1 MSLFLSPIGSL
12 GHRGLRDSSTWL
24 TPFPS
29 NFLSEPGLIL
39 SSVLRPSHPLCHSG
53 EGAPAAG
60 RKRLARVV
68 THGDPDCNS
77 PKFSVTQKGKQ
88 KARLPHRL
96 LLPSPSSQPDGPTG
110 WGGEGTREKRADC
123 AKENRRDRDGKRQE
137 TERLGEIRGRGGLV
151 ILQLRSLGGAKTQF
165 RDRVAR
171 GEEGG
176 QPLSPKEEPQ

>member
-1 MSLFLSPIGSL
+1 M
-12 GHRGLRDSSTWL
+12 
-24 TPFPS
+24 
-29 NFLSEPGLIL
+29 
-39 SSVLRPSHPLCHSG
+39 
-53 EGAPAAG
+53 
-60 RKRLARVV
+60 

-96 LLPSPSSQPDGPTG
+96 LLPSPSSQPDGLTG
-110 WGGEGTREKRADC
+110 WGGGDKGKKGRLCKR
-123 AKENRRDRDGKRQE
+123 KQKRQGWQE
-137 TERLGEIRGRGGLV
+137 TGNGENGRDKGDGGLV

-176 QPLSPKEEPQ
+176 QPLSPQEELQ

>member
-1 MSLFLSPIGSL
+1 MSLFLRVPSA
-12 GHRGLRDSSTWL
+12 RGLRDSSTWF

-29 NFLSEPGLIL
+29 NFLSEPGLIP
-39 SSVLRPSHPLCHSG
+39 SSVLHPSHPLCHSG

-60 RKRLARVV
+60 RKWLARVV

-110 WGGEGTREKRADC
+110 WGGGDKGKKGRLCKR
-123 AKENRRDRDGKRQE
+123 KQKRQGWQE
-137 TERLGEIRGRGGLV
+137 TGNGETGRDKGEGRLSDSSTEKSR
-151 ILQLRSLGGAKTQF
+151 RSQ
-165 RDRVAR
+165 DPV
-171 GEEGG
+171 
-176 QPLSPKEEPQ
+176 